1 MIRRLAAAAAVPMIA
16 GLGVA
21 LAAPAHADAGSNSKK
36 NVHSKTFQRGAAKVQ
51 AGSPTISFY
60 GSCRLIVP
68 RTARVVQDFYEV
80 PVRVTGGCALHP
92 GPTAIWYIGRNF
104 MDSTDGIFFDD
115 AKSSTWDLYNDTPL
129 GTPTWTGLGAVDDND
144 NFYSQDAPRT
154 TVKVGS
160 WAGLQTKRSGNTITI
175 DSRAVR
181 YATSL
186 DYTIPWAGQGATIQ
200 YRTIGSSIWTNLKLA
215 TTNPKGAITYNYTT
229 TAKRDYRVRYNEAA
243 YIWGAT
249 SPTSR
254 R

>member
-1 MIRRLAAAAAVPMIA
+1 MIRRTAAAATVPVTAALAIT
-16 GLGVA
+16 
-21 LAAPAHADAGSNSKK
+21 LAAPAQASTSA
-36 NVHSKTFQRGAAKVQ
+36 KTV
-51 AGSPTISFY
+51 SYY
-60 GSCRLIVP
+60 GSCRLLVP
-68 RTARVVQDFYEV
+68 STARVVQGGTEV

-92 GPTAIWYIGRNF
+92 IDVAVWRLSGAVQDPDVAFDTA
-104 MDSTDGIFFDD
+104 FFLGGYRT
-115 AKSSTWDLYNDTPL
+115 TWDAQSRSPP
-129 GTPTWTGLGAVDDND
+129 GTRTWTGLGAVDDND